1 MFDYEVI
8 VIGCGQAGLSLSHYL
23 TGNSISHVVLERDVP
38 FSAWRNRW
46 EGFRANTPNWMNRLP
61 FADPAMAPSEEPDGF
76 ATAPELCAYFDA
88 CHTAVNPPLV
98 TGVEVTRVAPVGLGW
113 SVTTDQGGFFA
124 SNVAV
129 CSGAMAAPKL
139 PPGAETV
146 PASVPQIH
154 SSRYRG
160 PSQIRT
166 GSVLIVGTGSSGVQI
181 GRLLC
186 DTGRFGRVHFARSKV
201 LVLPRHIL
209 GAPTHRVIHA
219 FGLFDVRA
227 SSPVGRLMY
236 AGLET
241 HGDPIMRP
249 TPEDLQVSHGA
260 EVHGR
265 FVEFSEG
272 RIRFADGDSLAADD
286 LTILW
291 CSGFRPDYTL
301 VDLPDRSAA
310 FHPSGHPKHQRGV
323 VPTAP
328 GLFFV
333 GLRYQHTVAS
343 HDIYG
348 VGRDAEY
355 VATKIGARPDHRAKA
370 A

>member
-1 MFDYEVI
+1 MI
-8 VIGCGQAGLSLSHYL
+8 VVGGGQAGLCLSHSL
-23 TGNSISHVVLERDVP
+23 QERAIGHLVLERDVA

-46 EGFRANTPNWMNRLP
+46 DGFRANTPNWMNRLP
-61 FADPAMAPSEEPDGF
+61 FADPALLPSEDPDGF
-76 ATAPELCAYFDA
+76 ATAPELVAYLETCRA
-88 CHTAVNPPLV
+88 AVNPPLV
-98 TGVEVTRVAPVGLGW
+98 TGVEVRRIAPAGAGW
-113 SVTTDQGGFFA
+113 SVTTGRNAYFA
-124 SNVAV
+124 RSVAV
-129 CSGAMAAPKL
+129 CSGAMAAAKL

-154 SSRYRG
+154 SSQYRG
-160 PSQIRT
+160 PAQIGT
-166 GSVLIVGTGSSGVQI
+166 GSVLVVGTGSSGVQI

-186 DTGRFGRVHFARSKV
+186 ETGGFDRVHFARSKV

-227 SSPVGRLMY
+227 SSTMGRFMHSS
-236 AGLET
+236 LET
-241 HGDPIMRP
+241 KGDPIMRP
-249 TPEDLQVSHGA
+249 TPADLRRSHGA

-265 FVEFSEG
+265 FAGFADG
-272 RIRFADGDSLAADD
+272 RVRFADGGSLAADD

-291 CSGFRPDYTL
+291 CSGFRPDYAL

-310 FHPSGHPKHQRGV
+310 FHPSGHPKHVRGIV
-323 VPTAP
+323 DAAP
-328 GLFFV
+328 GLYFV

-348 VGRDAEY
+348 VARDAEH
-355 VATKIGARPDHRAKA
+355 VAGAIRAGLGRTARA